1 MKYIFAHIVLTIV
14 ILLFVGF
21 IGSTIL
27 LNPDFIVSIYG
38 TINENDEPVTMIY
51 SSLQQTWVVKETVNE
66 IFGMISK

>member
-1 MKYIFAHIVLTIV
+1 MIKLTNATKE
-14 ILLFVGF
+14 F
-21 IGSTIL
+21 TDTPIL

-38 TINENDEPVTMIY
+38 TIDENDELITMIY